1 MSHLN
6 RNHTLRQNQTFCSSF
21 NFFALFS
28 SFFIFADKDA
38 HENPSFYYIN
48 PHEFQSCASLSAQIK
63 NEEKRGTLKN

>member
-1 MSHLN
+1 MVKLQIFQI
-6 RNHTLRQNQTFCSSF
+6 RVKQASF

-38 HENPSFYYIN
+38 HEDSSFYCVN
-48 PHEFQSCASLSAQIK
+48 PHEFQSCASLSVQIK

>member
-1 MSHLN
+1 M
-6 RNHTLRQNQTFCSSF
+6 RMRMKRASF

-28 SFFIFADKDA
+28 SFFICADKDA

-48 PHEFQSCASLSAQIK
+48 PHEFQSYASLSAHIK